1 MNDNLFQISFYWMNS
16 SRPLS
21 LSVPRSLKSK
31 QGINFVVILSFT
43 NLILHTSPPALQYSY
58 PSWEV
63 VKVLLSEKKKI
74 KELRKL
80 LRCLFWLFL
89 PPRLGWVFVAFY
101 KTQDTNTHR
110 HTPSHTFCT
119 CSCFGSVSV
128 FVSDFTLALE
138 KFCGL
143 EKKLVTTDR
152 EREV

>member
-16 SRPLS
+16 SRPFS
-21 LSVPRSLKSK
+21 LSVPRSFKSK

-43 NLILHTSPPALQYSY
+43 NLILHTPPPALQYSY

-74 KELRKL
+74 KNKRAEKTFALS
-80 LRCLFWLFL
+80 FWLFL
-89 PPRLGWVFVAFY
+89 PPWLGWVFVAFY
-101 KTQDTNTHR
+101 KTQTHT

-143 EKKLVTTDR
+143 EKNL
-152 EREV
+152 